1 VNFSYATICR
11 GAESTQVK
19 FLVRYLIAFFCMAL
33 GTHCSLVV
41 AEDNP
46 NRVSNSIASHLP
58 EGKVLSR
65 VQMKNVK
72 GPLKTLEGWVWAQ
85 DDTNGGCLLVEG
97 DGRLHVLVGSE
108 VQTIERTSQAFIPYN
123 QEQMA
128 ESLKKQLP
136 ADFKVFISKKFVIA
150 YNTTEA
156 YAKWNAS
163 IYERLF
169 RGFYNY
175 WKSRGLELKEPE
187 FPLVAILFEKRADYL
202 RYAEKEE
209 VNAESTI
216 GYYNQLSNRM
226 AGYDLTGIEGTIPAG
241 KKVNT
246 PELINAILNRP
257 AAERTVATIVHEA
270 VHQLAYNSG
279 LQTRMADNPIAIS
292 EGLAMFFESP
302 DLSSSSG
309 WGGIGKV
316 NLYNFNVFR
325 GAHNARKTLPL
336 ISLIESDATFKDA
349 NSVGVAYGES
359 WALCY
364 FLMKTKSKEFTNYLM
379 ELASRP
385 PMQPSDP
392 KRRLN
397 DFHKHFGNDIDKLER
412 DFLKYLGALKP

>member
-1 VNFSYATICR
+1 MIPSYATISGR
-11 GAESTQVK
+11 AESTQVK
-19 FLVRYLIAFFCMAL
+19 FLVRYLVAFCCITL
-33 GTHCSLVV
+33 CLRCSVLI
-41 AEDNP
+41 AEDN
-46 NRVSNSIASHLP
+46 SNQANNAITKTLNQ
-58 EGKVLSR
+58 GKVLSR
-65 VQMKNVK
+65 VQVKNVK
-72 GPLKTLEGWVWAQ
+72 GPLKTLEGWLWGQ
-85 DDTNGGCLLVEG
+85 DQESGGCLLVER

-108 VQTIERTSQAFIPYN
+108 VQKIEQISQAFVPYN

-136 ADFKVFISKKFVIA
+136 ADFKVYLSKEFVIA
-150 YNTTEA
+150 YNTTDA

-175 WKSRGLELKEPE
+175 WKIRGIELKEPE
-187 FPLVAILFEKRADYL
+187 FPLVAIVFEKRADYL

-241 KKVNT
+241 RKVNT

-292 EGLAMFFESP
+292 EGLAMFFETP

-325 GAHNARKTLPL
+325 SAYNARKSLPL
-336 ISLIESDATFKDA
+336 TKLIESDASFKDA

-364 FLMKTKSKEFTNYLM
+364 FLMRTKSKEFGNYLM

-385 PMQPSDP
+385 PMQPTDP
-392 KRRLN
+392 KRRLD
-397 DFHKHFGNDIDKLER
+397 DFQRHFGNDIDKLER
-412 DFLKYLGALKP
+412 DFLKYTGSLKP